1 MASSS
6 APRFWSNANL
16 LFLGAIGGVFL
27 AGAFLRT
34 QRPASTGA
42 AIRRDIGDLADGAS
56 RSVSDAADAG
66 AAAVSGAAGAVQE
79 SSAEAARAVKKTY

>member
-16 LFLGAIGGVFL
+16 LVLGAIGGVFL

-42 AIRRDIGDLADGAS
+42 AIRRDLDAAAS
-56 RSVSDAADAG
+56 DASAAVSSAADAG
-66 AAAVSGAAGAVQE
+66 AAAVSGAAGAVQK
-79 SSAEAARAVKKTY
+79 SSADAARAVKKTY